1 MSKTPRSVIASTI
14 AEQTLSKGVSA
25 KLSRE
30 LAAYLLA
37 EGRVSEL
44 DPLMRDIQSLWAE
57 QGYVNA
63 LAISAHPI
71 NPETKKKIRDKVA
84 SVFPGTKKIIIN
96 EQDDPRVIAGV
107 RIELADR
114 QLDLSVASKLN
125 KFKQLTSG
133 KD

>member
-1 MSKTPRSVIASTI
+1 VNKLPRSAIATTI
-14 AEQTLSKGVSA
+14 ADQTLASGVSA

-44 DPLMRDIQSLWAE
+44 DPLMRDIQSLWSEA
-57 QGYVNA
+57 GYVNA

-71 NPETKKKIRDKVA
+71 DTGAKNKIRDKIA
-84 SVFPGTKKIIIN
+84 AVFPTAKKIVIN
-96 EQDDPRVIAGV
+96 EQHDPEVIAGV